1 MVWWIVGGAVVL
13 VGLVL
18 AWISSGRALPLSQRR
33 KDMTADPAVI
43 EARMENM
50 RHNSA
55 NGPWV
60 G

>member
-1 MVWWIVGGAVVL
+1 MVWSAVLGAVVL
-13 VGLVL
+13 VALVV
-18 AWISSGRALPLSQRR
+18 AWVSSGKAVPLSGRR

-55 NGPWV
+55 NGPWA

>member
-1 MVWWIVGGAVVL
+1 MVFWIVLAAVVL
-13 VGLVL
+13 AALII
-18 AWISSGRALPLSQRR
+18 AWVSSGKAVPLPRSRM
-33 KDMTADPAVI
+33 DMEADPAVA

-55 NGPWV
+55 NGPCV